1 MQTQADQTNSRQ
13 KGPSPGDGT
22 CHLLAVGRLISQT
35 SKFMRLWIQA
45 VGWHLAAV
53 ITPNYSSCECSWRLK
68 LCSCWVFGASG
79 CGVTGGKWPS
89 VGLYSL
95 FIATALLPRYQR
107 GDLEVVCNCVNVL
120 PHAVP
125 SASSVSSP
133 NLCCLSSEK
142 WYPPQI
148 RIQCPCPGQPARKGS
163 PVCPPWGASCIFSS
177 LILLRSG
184 QNTSPLSINCHM

>member
-1 MQTQADQTNSRQ
+1 MQTQADQTNSTQ
-13 KGPSPGDGT
+13 KGPSPGDRT

-35 SKFMRLWIQA
+35 SVYASMDPSSWVRFND
-45 VGWHLAAV
+45 WHHSKLLLLR
-53 ITPNYSSCECSWRLK
+53 CSWRLK

-79 CGVTGGKWPS
+79 CDVTGGKWPG

-95 FIATALLPRYQR
+95 FIAAAFLPRYQR
-107 GDLEVVCNCVNVL
+107 GDLVVVCNCVNVL
-120 PHAVP
+120 PHEVP

-177 LILLRSG
+177 IILLRSG